1 MHEMCIL
8 NSDLKIIQ
16 KKEIESLLTLMTK
29 WMKEQQHGDM
39 IYTCIMKLGL
49 NKVT

>member
-16 KKEIESLLTLMTK
+16 KKEIESLLTLNDQMDERATT
-29 WMKEQQHGDM
+29 W
-39 IYTCIMKLGL
+39 
-49 NKVT
+49 